1 MKKLLERI
9 NREME
14 REAKRKGVFF
24 PGNKNITIELEL
36 NDNEMCKF
44 HGLNLGNNYH
54 FGIKR
59 NTVIITYIAP
69 DEVFNS
75 LSKLKGKEI
84 TLRDLSNKIQDIV
97 DYDIL
102 DHNPESELIE
112 NSCVSVTSNDQD
124 YEIIFKTIEVDNDN
138 LLNSYLEVLGIEYI

>member
-24 PGNKNITIELEL
+24 QGNKNITIELEL

-59 NTVIITYIAP
+59 NTVIITTALLYFLRNNRYS
-69 DEVFNS
+69 VFNFICGLLCHLYFS
-75 LSKLKGKEI
+75 I
-84 TLRDLSNKIQDIV
+84 
-97 DYDIL
+97 
-102 DHNPESELIE
+102 EL
-112 NSCVSVTSNDQD
+112 
-124 YEIIFKTIEVDNDN
+124 
-138 LLNSYLEVLGIEYI
+138 